1 MSDIIKNKII
11 NSLKSLSM
19 SVNDKETLANYIVKA
34 LNNTSSGGGGSIK
47 LPIFNT
53 IDGVVDTSLE
63 NPHVDITFRETD
75 SNGNPVYETK
85 VYVPQGLNGKDGKDG
100 KDGKNGTNGTNGVN
114 GKTPVFDIIQ
124 VITLE
129 HTEEAYANVTKNGTD
144 AEGNPKYNITFGI
157 PKGTPGTGGSSGGS
171 SSSDNV
177 GRLLLVNANNLSTGQ
192 TIRNTSIYN
201 FVGQPNNPSTTEKFR
216 EFDIC
221 MDFYKNIFKITNIS
235 VDGTSATIGDQL
247 SK

>member
-1 MSDIIKNKII
+1 
-11 NSLKSLSM
+11 M
-19 SVNDKETLANYIVKA
+19 SVNDKETLVNYIVKA
-34 LNNTSSGGGGSIK
+34 LNNTGSGGGGSIK

-53 IDGVVDTSLE
+53 IDGVVDTSLK
-63 NPHVDITFRETD
+63 NPHVDITFKETD
-75 SNGNPVYETK
+75 SNGNPIYETK
-85 VYVPQGLNGKDGKDG
+85 VYVPQGLDGKDG
-100 KDGKNGTNGTNGVN
+100 KDGINGINGKDGTDGTNGVN

-144 AEGNPKYNITFGI
+144 TEGNPKYNITFGI
-157 PKGTPGTGGSSGGS
+157 PKGIPGVGGSSGES

-177 GRLLLVNANNLSTGQ
+177 GRLLLANANNLSTGQ
-192 TIRNTSIYN
+192 TIYNTNIYN

-221 MDFYKNIFKITNIS
+221 MDFYKNMFKITNIS